1 MVNDNKEEFMMAA
14 VNAAKEWRTR
24 AFEACVE
31 TFTKKCVT
39 EAMTVKM
46 PKDAD
51 FDTQDRIKKNASHE
65 IAQVTS
71 KMVNNAILD
80 DSNELYNVELAHDIK
95 NPDDIGKSIQKLLA
109 DHIYDEAKDRC
120 TTLSAKFDAGMVNNL
135 TAVEAV
141 DMINGSFE
149 SLNFDSRYGHGED
162 LKKRLDLILSS
173 EGAELIASIKADVSN
188 LVTQTEAKNSIIRE
202 AVSEIND
209 KKAKI
214 EKEINGE
221 ADPVTGG
228 TSEDKKVNNR
238 DSFGGKNEDDPQDMQ
253 EAEVA
258 ANEAEQN
265 MEGWYQRAVKHNQ
278 KHIYSKEDFYVMTD
292 FAGKIDTSTEALNT
306 AFDDGVMSKEEAE
319 NIMKQFRQVDD
330 GIDIDNIDANENTLS
345 VGDNEPE
352 TPAGETSPETDS
364 AEKEYVDDDG
374 QVVTF
379 DAEKFNYDTEI
390 TAEPLSEES
399 MAKDFL
405 PLSPRKFWNRNV
417 KPNINKFAA
426 YLALTK
432 DNGNVFFNSVR
443 NRGTEMM
450 GLCSREDT
458 ICDTVSNDE
467 INKKVDETL
476 GICKDVETKTKD
488 LLENMG
494 ISGILADQY
503 QRTDSPIQNAVNSL
517 FNPTIIG
524 TNDKAQLSKEELHE
538 HELAEIFKLCLKVA
552 DLKSDIANDV
562 AVMGATDE
570 LGYIEELLNEKMF
583 AIEDPLEKAEVE
595 NRVKALQSIECMVPV
610 QEVVNLKVFL
620 SSENPNADPSNKIV
634 LDTLKDVESY
644 GISYDH
650 LVEEIKAD
658 MHKKFDEEMKGKYK
672 TFNLNIDELVNFVLD
687 ETDTTKIDASIY
699 ERILGKLSENVDH
712 YSNST
717 EAMIVGNKA
726 RAITTAVV
734 TFDKLGFFSEKEF
747 SKFRSSLM

>member
-1 MVNDNKEEFMMAA
+1 MVNENKEDFMMAA
-14 VNAAKEWRTR
+14 VNAAKEWRVR
-24 AFEACVE
+24 AYEACVE
-31 TFTKKCVT
+31 TFAKKCVT

-51 FDTQDRIKKNASHE
+51 FDEQDRIKKNAAHE
-65 IAQVTS
+65 IAQITS
-71 KMVNNAILD
+71 KLINNAIVD
-80 DSNELYNVELAHDIK
+80 ETNELYNVELAHDIK
-95 NPDDIGKSIQKLLA
+95 DPDDIGKNIQKLLA

-141 DMINGSFE
+141 DMINKTFE
-149 SLNFDSRYGHGED
+149 SLNFDSKYGHGED

-173 EGAELIASIKADVSN
+173 EGSELIASIKADVSK

-228 TSEDKKVNNR
+228 TSDDKKVNNR
-238 DSFGGKNEDDPQDMQ
+238 DSFGGKDEDEPQDMQ

-258 ANEAEQN
+258 ANQAEQN
-265 MEGWYQRAVKHNQ
+265 MEGWYQKAVKHNQ
-278 KHIYSKEDFYVMTD
+278 KHVYSKEDFYIMTD
-292 FAGKIDTSTEALNT
+292 YSGKIDTSTEALNA
-306 AFDDGVMSKEEAE
+306 AFDDSTMSKEEAE

-330 GIDIDNIDANENTLS
+330 GIDIDSIDANENTLS
-345 VGDNEPE
+345 VGDNEPDA
-352 TPAGETSPETDS
+352 PAGETTPETDS

-374 QVVTF
+374 NVVTF
-379 DAEKFNYDTEI
+379 DAEKFEYENEI

-399 MAKDFL
+399 MARDFL

-417 KPNINKFAA
+417 KPDLNKFAA

-432 DNGNVFFNSVR
+432 DNGAVFFDSIR

-458 ICDTVSNDE
+458 ICDTISNDE

-488 LLENMG
+488 LLDNMG
-494 ISGILADQY
+494 ISGILANQY
-503 QRTDSPIQNAVNSL
+503 QRTDNPIQNAVNSL

-524 TNDKAQLSKEELHE
+524 TNDEAQLSKEELHE
-538 HELAEIFKLCLKVA
+538 HDLAEIFKLCLKVA
-552 DLKSDIANDV
+552 DLKSDIANEV
-562 AVMGATDE
+562 EVLGASDE
-570 LGYIEELLNEKMF
+570 LGYLEELLNEKMF
-583 AIEDPLEKAEVE
+583 AIEDPIEKAEVE
-595 NRVKALQSIECMVPV
+595 NRVKALQSIECMIPV

-620 SSENPNADPSNKIV
+620 SSENPDADSGDRIV

-658 MHKKFDEEMKGKYK
+658 MHKKFDDDMKGKYK
-672 TFNLNIDELVNFVLD
+672 VFNLNIDELVNFVLD
-687 ETDTTKIDASIY
+687 EKDTTKVDASIY

-726 RAITTAVV
+726 RAITTAVI
-734 TFDKLGFFSEKEF
+734 TFDKLGFFSEEEF
-747 SKFRSSLM
+747 SRFRSSLM